1 MPRTLYQ
8 DSKFTSKNETEAS
21 LAWGGILAG
30 HGIVSITPEYAT
42 QRNLPPTSPLPDGNG
57 NLAYV
62 IEAYHAIHC
71 VVSSHSTPIKPLLSL
86 HPIINP
92 TTNHPLPQARIRTHY
107 MLLKNGHP
115 TTWPLAHDV
124 HCFDAV
130 RQYIMCN
137 ADDTLLWTNGDHSTG
152 THQAKK
158 CVDWDALREWA
169 EERAAGYYDYEDNE
183 ESERE
188 GKKHVGTKFRG
199 DGLPVG
205 SL

>member
-1 MPRTLYQ
+1 
-8 DSKFTSKNETEAS
+8 
-21 LAWGGILAG
+21 
-30 HGIVSITPEYAT
+30 
-42 QRNLPPTSPLPDGNG
+42 
-57 NLAYV
+57 
-62 IEAYHAIHC
+62 
-71 VVSSHSTPIKPLLSL
+71 
-86 HPIINP
+86 
-92 TTNHPLPQARIRTHY
+92 

-188 GKKHVGTKFRG
+188 GKKHLGNAFRG